1 MQTSRQNIPTRY
13 QQQPNAWAS
22 VKLSWKTW
30 FSSAKVKEDEW
41 RQVKDDPVGA
51 AKRSATIDDFVA
63 KAFRSGGA
71 S

>member
-1 MQTSRQNIPTRY
+1 
-13 QQQPNAWAS
+13 
-22 VKLSWKTW
+22 LSWKTW